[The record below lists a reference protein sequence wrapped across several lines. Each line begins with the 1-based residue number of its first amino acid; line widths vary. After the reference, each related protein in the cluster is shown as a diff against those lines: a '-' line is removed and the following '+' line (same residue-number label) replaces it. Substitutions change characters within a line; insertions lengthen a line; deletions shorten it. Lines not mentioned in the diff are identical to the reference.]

1 MIDFHSHI
9 IPAVDDGSKDIEMT
23 MNMIQN
29 AINEGTEVI
38 CATPHFIYGECET
51 SLKDYNIKL
60 QQIIE
65 RSSLDIKVAA
75 GVEVYINPDLPQI
88 FKEKKIWGLNGGKYI
103 LIELPMEQFPIY
115 TEKVFYDLRLLG
127 LVPVLAHPE
136 RNMAIHKNLEL
147 LIDLVE
153 QGNLAQMN
161 SGSLMGLYGG
171 EIKRQAEKLLKM
183 NLIHMLGSDAHN
195 DGKRNTFLSEAYNK
209 VKELNEPLYNWIL
222 QNEKNIVNGLDVQC
236 LDVKNEITKKKSFWN
251 IFKK

>member
-9 IPAVDDGSKDIEMT
+9 IPAVDDGSKDIDMT
-23 MNMIQN
+23 MNMLENSIK
-29 AINEGTEVI
+29 EGTEII

-51 SLKDYNIKL
+51 SFEDYNTKL
-60 QQIIE
+60 NQILG
-65 RSSLDIKVAA
+65 RCSSNIKVVS
-75 GVEVYINPDLPQI
+75 GVEVYINPELPTL
-88 FKEKKIWGLNGGKYI
+88 FKENKIWGLNNNKYI

-136 RNMAIHKNLEL
+136 RNMAIHKNIEL
-147 LIDLVE
+147 LINLIE

-171 EIKRQAEKLLKM
+171 EIKRQAEKLVHM

-195 DGKRNTFLSEAYNK
+195 DGKRNTYLSEAYFK
-209 VKELNEPLYNWIL
+209 VKELNEQLYNWICD
-222 QNEKNIVNGLDVQC
+222 NENNIISGLDVEC
-236 LDVKNEITKKKSFWN
+236 LNIKEITKNKKSFWS